1 MELSLGFSGI
11 LKGKQACSATKSVG
25 LARAWW
31 TDFDSGQLHSRYMCE
46 TRNLTLLLLYW
57 PVLLLLGILAIE
69 LLSGQLTGGTLLQ
82 KHLVRKSFH
91 ALAISLFLPPLMWGQ
106 QNFLALSQLVASIL
120 LIALEVCRVS
130 RAPLSQLQDR
140 YLAKY
145 LDKREDISK
154 DLLLTHLYLLLGC
167 SLPVW
172 LEMSMRHPNPL
183 RSCSGVL
190 LIGVGDSCAALLGI
204 RFGRRRWPNSQR
216 TFMGTAGFLMS
227 ISLVVFLLFSTI
239 DHWQSSL
246 LAAALTALL
255 EVYTTSIDNLAL
267 PLFFCALHKSME
279 PWLQWLQ
286 G

>member
-1 MELSLGFSGI
+1 MFCHQECRTSTGLVDRFRFGSTSLQVHVRNAESDAAASVLASIAAPRNPGHRTAIRPADWWDIAAEAPGTEI
-11 LKGKQACSATKSVG
+11 LPCLG
-25 LARAWW
+25 
-31 TDFDSGQLHSRYMCE
+31 H
-46 TRNLTLLLLYW
+46 LT
-57 PVLLLLGILAIE
+57 
-69 LLSGQLTGGTLLQ
+69 
-82 KHLVRKSFH
+82 
-91 ALAISLFLPPLMWGQ
+91 IS
-106 QNFLALSQLVASIL
+106 SSIL

-227 ISLVVFLLFSTI
+227 ISLVVFVLFSTI

>member
-1 MELSLGFSGI
+1 
-11 LKGKQACSATKSVG
+11 
-25 LARAWW
+25 
-31 TDFDSGQLHSRYMCE
+31 MCE
-46 TRNLTLLLLYW
+46 APNLKLLLYW
-57 PVLLLLGILAIE
+57 LVLLLLGIVGIE
-69 LLSGQLTGGTLLQ
+69 GLSGQLTRHTLLQ

-91 ALAISLFLPPLMWGQ
+91 ALAISLFLPPLMWGEQ
-106 QNFLALSQLVASIL
+106 SFLGLSQLVASLL
-120 LIALEVCRVS
+120 LIGLEGGRVCR
-130 RAPLSQLQDR
+130 APFWQLQDR

-172 LEMSMRHPNPL
+172 LEMSMRHSDLL

-190 LIGVGDSCAALLGI
+190 LIGVGDSFAALLGI
-204 RFGRRRWPNSQR
+204 AFGKRRWPKSHR
-216 TFMGTAGFLMS
+216 TFMGTAGFLLS
-227 ISLVVFLLFSTI
+227 LSLVAMLLFSSI

-267 PLFFCALHKSME
+267 PLFFCAFHKSME
-279 PWLQWLQ
+279 PWLQWLDS
-286 G
+286 